1 MVRVDATLDG
11 PAAIGGDG
19 GIQAWDVFVGV
30 AARILCAEGPG
41 RLIGS
46 NCEGGILTSPVHIP
60 WRGGEGGI
68 QSMLDGSCSS
78 TMDGGRC
85 HTGSAG
91 MADNDVMQISSEEGN
106 YSLNFCGL
114 ALSNLTDLGGMV
126 VAKTQV
132 DKMKLMWNGNDNCT
146 II

>member
-1 MVRVDATLDG
+1 
-11 PAAIGGDG
+11 
-19 GIQAWDVFVGV
+19 VGV
-30 AARILCAEGPG
+30 AAHILCTEGPG

-46 NCEGGILTSPVHIP
+46 DCEGGILASPVCIP

-78 TMDGGRC
+78 TMDGGGC

-91 MADNDVMQISSEEGN
+91 MADNNVMQISSEEGN

-114 ALSNLTDLGGMV
+114 PLSNLTDLGGMV
-126 VAKTQV
+126 VAKTQI
-132 DKMKLMWNGNDNCT
+132 DKMELMWNGNDN
-146 II
+146 